1 MKKSTPN
8 RLENTLS
15 KSVPWDSPGD
25 PVAKNWPCNAGD
37 KALIPGRGIK
47 ITHAKGQLSSRATTR
62 GSTHL
67 N

>member
-15 KSVPWDSPGD
+15 KSVAWDSLGD

-37 KALIPGRGIK
+37 AALIPGRGIK

-62 GSTHL
+62 GSMHL